1 MIPNYY
7 EFSNT
12 TKILSGEY
20 ALENIPVE
28 LKALGAKKALVL
40 CDETLKKIGTM
51 QIVLDAVLDKGIE
64 IGETFTEI
72 PPDSSIEVIEKI
84 VQIYLDKECDS
95 IIAIGGGSV
104 IDTAKGVR
112 MMISQNVKN
121 IMELAGC
128 EMISYGKHI
137 PFVAIPTTA
146 GTGSEVTLVAVI
158 LNKCQNIKM
167 EFISYYLLPD
177 IAVLDPR
184 MTMSLPAKVTAAT
197 GMDALCH
204 AIESYTCLQKNP
216 LSDSY
221 ATAAINLI
229 RENLIEIC
237 KNGNDK
243 KRRLAMAN
251 ASLMAGVSFSNSMVG
266 IIHAIGHAL
275 GGVSRVP
282 HGEAMAILMPY
293 CMEYN
298 LDKMGELYAELLLP
312 LAGEEVY
319 TSTPKEERAKK
330 TIETIR
336 NMQQELNKLTGL
348 PLTLSE
354 KQVKKE
360 DFEKIAKTAINDG
373 ALIVNPKNAE
383 VKDIIEIL
391 NRAY

>member
-51 QIVLDAVLDKGIE
+51 QKVLDAILDKGIE
-64 IGETFTEI
+64 IRETYTKI
-72 PPDSSIEVIEKI
+72 PPDSSIEIIEEI
-84 VQIYLDKECDS
+84 VKIYLDRECDS

-128 EMISYGKHI
+128 EMLSYGRHI

-184 MTMSLPAKVTAAT
+184 MTMSLPAKTTAAT

-204 AIESYTCLQKNP
+204 AIESYTCMQKNP

-221 ATAAINLI
+221 AVAAINLI
-229 RENLIEIC
+229 RENLIEVC

-251 ASLMAGVSFSNSMVG
+251 ASLMAGVAFSNSMVG

-298 LDKMGELYAELLLP
+298 LDKLEDLYAELLLP

-319 TSTPKEERAKK
+319 VNTPKEERAKM

-336 NMQQELNKLTGL
+336 NMQKELNKLTGL
-348 PLTLSE
+348 PLSLSE

-360 DFEKIAKTAINDG
+360 DFKKIAETAINDG
-373 ALIVNPKNAE
+373 ALIVNPKNADAN
-383 VKDIIEIL
+383 DILEIL
-391 NRAY
+391 NKAY

>member
-1 MIPNYY
+1 
-7 EFSNT
+7 
-12 TKILSGEY
+12 
-20 ALENIPVE
+20 
-28 LKALGAKKALVL
+28 
-40 CDETLKKIGTM
+40 
-51 QIVLDAVLDKGIE
+51 
-64 IGETFTEI
+64 
-72 PPDSSIEVIEKI
+72 
-84 VQIYLDKECDS
+84 
-95 IIAIGGGSV
+95 
-104 IDTAKGVR
+104 
-112 MMISQNVKN
+112 MISQNVKN

-184 MTMSLPAKVTAAT
+184 MTISLPAKITAAT

-229 RENLIEIC
+229 RENLIEVC

-251 ASLMAGVSFSNSMVG
+251 ASLMAGVAFSNSMVG

-319 TSTPKEERAKK
+319 ASTPKAERAKK

-360 DFEKIAKTAINDG
+360 DFEKIAKTATNDG

>member
-7 EFSNT
+7 EFCNS

-28 LKALGAKKALVL
+28 LKSLGAHKVLIL
-40 CDETLKKIGTM
+40 CDENLKKIGTM
-51 QIVLDAVLDKGIE
+51 QIVLNAILNKEIE
-64 IGETFTEI
+64 IGEVYTNI
-72 PPDSSIEVIEKI
+72 PPDSSIQIIEEI
-84 VQIYLDKECDS
+84 VQVYLKQNCDS

-112 MMISQNVKN
+112 MMLSQNAKN
-121 IMELAGC
+121 MMELAGC
-128 EMISYGKHI
+128 EMIGYGKHI
-137 PFVAIPTTA
+137 PFVAIPTTS

-158 LNKCQNIKM
+158 LNQCKNIKM

-184 MTMSLPAKVTAAT
+184 MTMKLPPKMTAAT

-204 AIESYTCLQKNP
+204 AIESYTCMQKNP

-221 ATAAINLI
+221 AVAAINLI
-229 RENLIEIC
+229 RENLLKVCE
-237 KNGNDK
+237 NGNNK
-243 KRRLAMAN
+243 KGRLALAN
-251 ASLMAGVSFSNSMVG
+251 ASLMAGVAFSNSMVG

-298 LDKMGELYAELLLP
+298 MDKLEELYAELLLP
-312 LAGEEVY
+312 IAGAEVY
-319 TSTPKEERAKK
+319 SNTPKEERAKK
-330 TIETIR
+330 TIETIK
-336 NMQQELNKLTGL
+336 NMRKQLHDMTGL
-348 PLTLSE
+348 PLNLRE
-354 KQVKKE
+354 KQVNKE
-360 DFEKIAKTAINDG
+360 DFEKIAQTALNDG
-373 ALIVNPKNAE
+373 AMIVNPKKVE
-383 VKDIIEIL
+383 MEDVIMIL
-391 NRAY
+391 NQAY

>member
-7 EFSNT
+7 EFCNS

-28 LKALGAKKALVL
+28 LKSLGAHKVLIL
-40 CDETLKKIGTM
+40 CDENLKKIGTM
-51 QIVLDAVLDKGIE
+51 QIVLDAILNKEIE
-64 IGETFTEI
+64 IGEVYTNI
-72 PPDSSIEVIEKI
+72 PPDSSIQIIEEI
-84 VQIYLDKECDS
+84 VQVYLKQNCDS

-112 MMISQNVKN
+112 MMLSQNAKN
-121 IMELAGC
+121 MMELAGC
-128 EMISYGKHI
+128 EMIGYGKHI
-137 PFVAIPTTA
+137 PFVAIPTTS

-158 LNKCQNIKM
+158 LNQCKNIKM

-184 MTMSLPAKVTAAT
+184 MTMKLPPKMTAAT

-204 AIESYTCLQKNP
+204 AIECYTCMQKNP

-221 ATAAINLI
+221 AVAAINLI
-229 RENLIEIC
+229 RENLLKVCE
-237 KNGNDK
+237 NGNNK
-243 KRRLAMAN
+243 KGRLALAN
-251 ASLMAGVSFSNSMVG
+251 ASLMAGVAFSNSMVG

-298 LDKMGELYAELLLP
+298 MDKLEELYAELLLP
-312 LAGEEVY
+312 IAGAEVY
-319 TSTPKEERAKK
+319 SNTPKEERAKK
-330 TIETIR
+330 TIETIK
-336 NMQQELNKLTGL
+336 NMRKQLHDMTGL
-348 PLTLSE
+348 PLNLRE
-354 KQVKKE
+354 KQVNKE
-360 DFEKIAKTAINDG
+360 DFEKIAQTALNDG
-373 ALIVNPKNAE
+373 AMIVNPKKVE
-383 VKDIIEIL
+383 MEDVIMIL
-391 NRAY
+391 NQAY

>member
-51 QIVLDAVLDKGIE
+51 QIVLDAFLGKGIE
-64 IGETFTEI
+64 IGETYTEI

-184 MTMSLPAKVTAAT
+184 MTISLPAKITAAT

-229 RENLIEIC
+229 RENLIEVC

-251 ASLMAGVSFSNSMVG
+251 ASLMAGVAFSNSMVG

-319 TSTPKEERAKK
+319 ASTPKAERAKK

-360 DFEKIAKTAINDG
+360 DFEKIAKTATNDG

>member
-51 QIVLDAVLDKGIE
+51 QIVLDAFLEKGIE

-72 PPDSSIEVIEKI
+72 PPDSSIETIEKI
-84 VQIYLDKECDS
+84 VQIYLDKDCDS

-184 MTMSLPAKVTAAT
+184 MTISLPAKITAAT

-229 RENLIEIC
+229 RENLIEVC

-251 ASLMAGVSFSNSMVG
+251 ASLMAGVAFSNSMVG

-319 TSTPKEERAKK
+319 ASTPKAERAKK

-360 DFEKIAKTAINDG
+360 DFKKIAETAINDG
-373 ALIVNPKNAE
+373 ALIVNPKNADVE
-383 VKDIIEIL
+383 DILDIL
-391 NRAY
+391 NKAY

>member
-7 EFSNT
+7 EFCNS

-28 LKALGAKKALVL
+28 LKALGAHKVLIL
-40 CDETLKKIGTM
+40 CDENLKKIGAM
-51 QIVLDAVLDKGIE
+51 QIVLDAILNKEIE
-64 IGETFTEI
+64 IGATFTDI
-72 PPDSSIEVIEKI
+72 PPDSSIQIIEEI
-84 VQIYLDKECDS
+84 VQIYLNQNCDS

-112 MMISQNVKN
+112 MILSQEAKN
-121 IMELAGC
+121 MMELAGC
-128 EMISYGKHI
+128 EMIGYGKHI
-137 PFVAIPTTA
+137 PFVAIPTTS

-158 LNKCQNIKM
+158 LNQCKNIKM

-184 MTMSLPAKVTAAT
+184 MTIKLPPKMTAAP

-204 AIESYTCLQKNP
+204 AVESYTCMQKNP

-221 ATAAINLI
+221 AVAAINLI
-229 RENLIEIC
+229 RENLLSVCE
-237 KNGNDK
+237 NGNTK
-243 KRRLAMAN
+243 KGRLALAN
-251 ASLMAGVSFSNSMVG
+251 ASLMAGVAFSNSMVG

-298 LDKMGELYAELLLP
+298 MDKLEKLYAELLLP
-312 LAGEEVY
+312 IAGVEVY
-319 TSTPKEERAKK
+319 SNTPKEERAKK
-330 TIETIR
+330 TIEVIK
-336 NMQQELNKLTGL
+336 NMRQQLHNITGL
-348 PLTLSE
+348 PLSLRE
-354 KQVKKE
+354 KQVNKE
-360 DFEKIAKTAINDG
+360 DFEKIAQTALNDG
-373 ALIVNPKNAE
+373 AMIINPKKVE
-383 VKDIIEIL
+383 IEDIIMIL
-391 NRAY
+391 NQAY

>member
-51 QIVLDAVLDKGIE
+51 QIVLDAILDKGIE
-64 IGETFTEI
+64 IGETYTEI
-72 PPDSSIEVIEKI
+72 PPDSSIETIEKI

-184 MTMSLPAKVTAAT
+184 MTMSLPAKITAAT

-229 RENLIEIC
+229 RENLIEVC

-251 ASLMAGVSFSNSMVG
+251 ASLMAGVAFSNSMVG

-298 LDKMGELYAELLLP
+298 LDKLGDLYEELLLP

-360 DFEKIAKTAINDG
+360 DFKKIAETAINDG
-373 ALIVNPKNAE
+373 ALIVNPKNADVE
-383 VKDIIEIL
+383 DILEIL
-391 NRAY
+391 NKAY

>member
-28 LKALGAKKALVL
+28 LKALGAKKTLVL

-51 QIVLDAVLDKGIE
+51 QIVLDAFLEKGIE

-72 PPDSSIEVIEKI
+72 PPDSSIETIEKI
-84 VQIYLDKECDS
+84 VQIYLDKDCDS

-184 MTMSLPAKVTAAT
+184 MTISLPAKITAAT

-229 RENLIEIC
+229 RENLIEVC

-251 ASLMAGVSFSNSMVG
+251 ASLMAGVAFSNSMVG

-319 TSTPKEERAKK
+319 ASTPKAERAKK

-336 NMQQELNKLTGL
+336 NMQQELNKITGL

-360 DFEKIAKTAINDG
+360 DFEKIAKTATNDG

>member
-51 QIVLDAVLDKGIE
+51 QIVLDAVLNKGIE
-64 IGETFTEI
+64 IGETYTEI

-184 MTMSLPAKVTAAT
+184 MTISLPAKITAAT

-229 RENLIEIC
+229 RENLIEVC

-251 ASLMAGVSFSNSMVG
+251 ASLMAGVAFSNSMVG

-319 TSTPKEERAKK
+319 ASTPKAERAKK

-360 DFEKIAKTAINDG
+360 DFEKIAKTATNDG

>member
-51 QIVLDAVLDKGIE
+51 QIVLNAILDKGIE

-72 PPDSSIEVIEKI
+72 PPDSSIETIEKI
-84 VQIYLDKECDS
+84 VQIYLDKDCDS

-184 MTMSLPAKVTAAT
+184 MTISLPAKITAAT

-229 RENLIEIC
+229 RENLIEVC

-251 ASLMAGVSFSNSMVG
+251 ASLMAGVAFSNSMVG

-298 LDKMGELYAELLLP
+298 LDKLGELYAELLLP

-319 TSTPKEERAKK
+319 TSTPKEARAKK

-354 KQVKKE
+354 KQVKKD
-360 DFEKIAKTAINDG
+360 DFKKIAETAINDG

>member
-7 EFSNT
+7 EFCNS

-28 LKALGAKKALVL
+28 LKALGAHKVLIL
-40 CDETLKKIGTM
+40 CDENLKKIGAM
-51 QIVLDAVLDKGIE
+51 QIVLDAILNKEIE
-64 IGETFTEI
+64 IGATFTDI
-72 PPDSSIEVIEKI
+72 PPDSSIQIIEEI
-84 VQIYLDKECDS
+84 VQIYLNQNCDS

-112 MMISQNVKN
+112 MILSQGAKN
-121 IMELAGC
+121 MMELAGC
-128 EMISYGKHI
+128 EMIGYGKHI
-137 PFVAIPTTA
+137 PFVAIPTTS

-158 LNKCQNIKM
+158 LNQCKNIKM

-184 MTMSLPAKVTAAT
+184 MTIKLPPKMTAAT

-204 AIESYTCLQKNP
+204 AVESYTCMQKNP

-221 ATAAINLI
+221 AVAAINLI
-229 RENLIEIC
+229 RENLLSVCE
-237 KNGNDK
+237 NGNTK
-243 KRRLAMAN
+243 KGRLALAN
-251 ASLMAGVSFSNSMVG
+251 ASLMAGVAFSNSMVG

-298 LDKMGELYAELLLP
+298 
-312 LAGEEVY
+312 
-319 TSTPKEERAKK
+319 R
-330 TIETIR
+330 
-336 NMQQELNKLTGL
+336 
-348 PLTLSE
+348 
-354 KQVKKE
+354 
-360 DFEKIAKTAINDG
+360 IN
-373 ALIVNPKNAE
+373 
-383 VKDIIEIL
+383 
-391 NRAY
+391 

>member
-7 EFSNT
+7 EFCNS

-28 LKALGAKKALVL
+28 LKSLGAHKVLIL
-40 CDETLKKIGTM
+40 CDENLKKIGTM
-51 QIVLDAVLDKGIE
+51 QIVLDAILNKEIE
-64 IGETFTEI
+64 IGEVYTNI
-72 PPDSSIEVIEKI
+72 PPDSSIQIIEEI
-84 VQIYLDKECDS
+84 VQVYLKQNCDS

-112 MMISQNVKN
+112 MMLSQNAKN
-121 IMELAGC
+121 MMELAGC
-128 EMISYGKHI
+128 EMIGYGKHI
-137 PFVAIPTTA
+137 PFVAIPTTS

-158 LNKCQNIKM
+158 LNQCKNIKM

-184 MTMSLPAKVTAAT
+184 MTMKLPPKMTAAT

-204 AIESYTCLQKNP
+204 AIESYTCMQKNP

-221 ATAAINLI
+221 AVAAINLI
-229 RENLIEIC
+229 RENLLKVCE
-237 KNGNDK
+237 NGNNK
-243 KRRLAMAN
+243 KGRLALAN
-251 ASLMAGVSFSNSMVG
+251 ASLMAGVAFSNSMVG

-298 LDKMGELYAELLLP
+298 MDKLEELYAELLLP
-312 LAGEEVY
+312 IAGAEVY
-319 TSTPKEERAKK
+319 SNTPKEERAKK
-330 TIETIR
+330 TIETIK
-336 NMQQELNKLTGL
+336 NMRKQLHDMTGL
-348 PLTLSE
+348 PLNLRE
-354 KQVKKE
+354 KQVNKE
-360 DFEKIAKTAINDG
+360 DFEKIAQTALNDG
-373 ALIVNPKNAE
+373 AMIVNPKKVE
-383 VKDIIEIL
+383 MEDVIMIL
-391 NRAY
+391 NQAY

>member
-7 EFSNT
+7 EFCNS

-28 LKALGAKKALVL
+28 LKSLGAHKVLIL
-40 CDETLKKIGTM
+40 CDENLKKIGTM
-51 QIVLDAVLDKGIE
+51 QIVLDAILNKEIE
-64 IGETFTEI
+64 IGEVYTNI
-72 PPDSSIEVIEKI
+72 PPDSSIQIIEEI
-84 VQIYLDKECDS
+84 VQVYLKQNCDS

-112 MMISQNVKN
+112 MMLSQNAKN
-121 IMELAGC
+121 MMELAGC
-128 EMISYGKHI
+128 EMIGYGKHI
-137 PFVAIPTTA
+137 PFVAIPTTS

-158 LNKCQNIKM
+158 LNQCKNIKM

-184 MTMSLPAKVTAAT
+184 MTMKLPPKMTAAT

-204 AIESYTCLQKNP
+204 AIESYTCMQKNP

-221 ATAAINLI
+221 AVAAINLI
-229 RENLIEIC
+229 RENLLKVCE
-237 KNGNDK
+237 NGNNK
-243 KRRLAMAN
+243 KGRLALAN
-251 ASLMAGVSFSNSMVG
+251 ASLMAGVAFSNSMVG

-298 LDKMGELYAELLLP
+298 MDKLEELYAELLLP
-312 LAGEEVY
+312 IAGAEVY
-319 TSTPKEERAKK
+319 SNTPKEERAKK
-330 TIETIR
+330 TIETIKDMR
-336 NMQQELNKLTGL
+336 KQLHDLTGL
-348 PLTLSE
+348 PLNLRE
-354 KQVKKE
+354 KQVNKE
-360 DFEKIAKTAINDG
+360 DFEKIAQTALNDG
-373 ALIVNPKNAE
+373 AMIVNPKKVE
-383 VKDIIEIL
+383 MEDVIMIL
-391 NRAY
+391 NQAY

>member
-7 EFSNT
+7 EFCNS

-28 LKALGAKKALVL
+28 LKSLGAHKVLIL
-40 CDETLKKIGTM
+40 CDENLKKIGTM
-51 QIVLDAVLDKGIE
+51 QIVLDAILNKEIE
-64 IGETFTEI
+64 IGEVYTNI
-72 PPDSSIEVIEKI
+72 PPDSSIQIIEEI
-84 VQIYLDKECDS
+84 VQVYLKQNCDS

-112 MMISQNVKN
+112 MMLSQNAKN
-121 IMELAGC
+121 MMELAGC
-128 EMISYGKHI
+128 EMIGYGKHI
-137 PFVAIPTTA
+137 PFVAIPTTS

-158 LNKCQNIKM
+158 LNQCKNIKM

-184 MTMSLPAKVTAAT
+184 MTMKLPPKMAAAT

-204 AIESYTCLQKNP
+204 AIESYTCMQKNP

-221 ATAAINLI
+221 AVAAINLI
-229 RENLIEIC
+229 RENLLKVCE
-237 KNGNDK
+237 NGNNK
-243 KRRLAMAN
+243 KGRLALAN
-251 ASLMAGVSFSNSMVG
+251 ASLMAGVAFSNSMVG

-298 LDKMGELYAELLLP
+298 MDKLEELYAELLLP
-312 LAGEEVY
+312 IAGAEVY
-319 TSTPKEERAKK
+319 SNTPKEERAKK
-330 TIETIR
+330 TIETIK
-336 NMQQELNKLTGL
+336 NMRKQLHDMTGL
-348 PLTLSE
+348 PLNLRE
-354 KQVKKE
+354 KQVNKE
-360 DFEKIAKTAINDG
+360 DFEKIAQTALNDG
-373 ALIVNPKNAE
+373 AMIVNPKKVE
-383 VKDIIEIL
+383 MEDVIMIL
-391 NRAY
+391 NQAY

>member
-28 LKALGAKKALVL
+28 LKALGAKKTLVL

-51 QIVLDAVLDKGIE
+51 QIVLDAFLEKGIE

-72 PPDSSIEVIEKI
+72 PPDSSIETIEKI
-84 VQIYLDKECDS
+84 VQIYLDKDCDS

-184 MTMSLPAKVTAAT
+184 MTISLPAKITAAT

-229 RENLIEIC
+229 RENLIEVC

-251 ASLMAGVSFSNSMVG
+251 ASLMAGVAFSNSMVG

-319 TSTPKEERAKK
+319 ASTPKAERAKK

-360 DFEKIAKTAINDG
+360 DFEKIAKTATNDG

>member
-51 QIVLDAVLDKGIE
+51 QIVLDAILEKGID

-72 PPDSSIEVIEKI
+72 PPDSSIETIEKI

-184 MTMSLPAKVTAAT
+184 MTISLPAKITAAT

-229 RENLIEIC
+229 RENLIEVC
-237 KNGNDK
+237 KNSNDK

-251 ASLMAGVSFSNSMVG
+251 ASLMAGVAFSNSMVG

-298 LDKMGELYAELLLP
+298 LDKMGDLYAELLLP
-312 LAGEEVY
+312 LAGEEIY

-360 DFEKIAKTAINDG
+360 DFKKIAETAINDG
-373 ALIVNPKNAE
+373 ALIVNPKNADVE
-383 VKDIIEIL
+383 DIIEIL
-391 NRAY
+391 NKAY

>member
-28 LKALGAKKALVL
+28 LKALGAKKTLVL

-51 QIVLDAVLDKGIE
+51 QIVLDAILEKGIE

-72 PPDSSIEVIEKI
+72 PPDSSIETIEKI
-84 VQIYLDKECDS
+84 VQIYLDKDCDS

-184 MTMSLPAKVTAAT
+184 MTISLPAKITAAT

-229 RENLIEIC
+229 RENLIEVC

-251 ASLMAGVSFSNSMVG
+251 ASLMAGVAFSNSMVG

-319 TSTPKEERAKK
+319 ASTPKAERAKK

-360 DFEKIAKTAINDG
+360 DFEKIAKTATNDG

>member
-7 EFSNT
+7 EFCNS

-28 LKALGAKKALVL
+28 LKSLGAHKVLIL
-40 CDETLKKIGTM
+40 CDENLKKIGTM
-51 QIVLDAVLDKGIE
+51 QIVLDAILNKEIE
-64 IGETFTEI
+64 IGEVYTNI
-72 PPDSSIEVIEKI
+72 PPDSSIQIIEEI
-84 VQIYLDKECDS
+84 VQVYLKQNCDS

-112 MMISQNVKN
+112 MMLSQNAKN
-121 IMELAGC
+121 MMELAGC
-128 EMISYGKHI
+128 EMIGYGKHI
-137 PFVAIPTTA
+137 PFVAIPTTS

-158 LNKCQNIKM
+158 LNQCKNIKM

-184 MTMSLPAKVTAAT
+184 MTMKLPPKMTATT

-204 AIESYTCLQKNP
+204 AIESYTCMQKNP

-221 ATAAINLI
+221 AVAAINLI
-229 RENLIEIC
+229 RENLLKVCE
-237 KNGNDK
+237 NGNNK
-243 KRRLAMAN
+243 KGRLALAN
-251 ASLMAGVSFSNSMVG
+251 ASLMAGVAFSNSMVG

-298 LDKMGELYAELLLP
+298 MDKLEELYAELLLP
-312 LAGEEVY
+312 IAGAEVY
-319 TSTPKEERAKK
+319 SNTPKEERAKK
-330 TIETIR
+330 TIETIK
-336 NMQQELNKLTGL
+336 NMRKQLHDMTGL
-348 PLTLSE
+348 PLNLRE
-354 KQVKKE
+354 KQVNKE
-360 DFEKIAKTAINDG
+360 DFEKIAQTALNDG
-373 ALIVNPKNAE
+373 AMIVNPKKVE
-383 VKDIIEIL
+383 MEDVIMIL
-391 NRAY
+391 NQAY